1 MGLRERLEDD
11 VKAAMRARAAG
22 ALRLAV
28 LRLALAAVRNAEI
41 DGRRTLQEPEVAAIL
56 ARELRQREDAL
67 RELAGRGRE
76 AAEEQLRAEIEVLR
90 PYLPAPL
97 APGELEALAREAVAE
112 AGATSPAQMGR
123 VMALLLP
130 RCQGRA
136 DGAAAAAAVR
146 RLLGG

>member
-1 MGLRERLEDD
+1 MALRERLEED
-11 VKAAMRARAAG
+11 VKAAMRARGAG

-41 DGRRTLQEPEVAAIL
+41 DGRRALGDPEVAAIL
-56 ARELRQREDAL
+56 ARELRQREEAL

-76 AAEEQLRAEIEVLR
+76 AAEAQLRAEIDVLR
-90 PYLPAPL
+90 PYLPEPL
-97 APGELEALAREAVAE
+97 SPEELEALAREAVAE
-112 AGATSPAQMGR
+112 AGATSPTQLGR

-136 DGAAAAAAVR
+136 DGSAAAAAVR